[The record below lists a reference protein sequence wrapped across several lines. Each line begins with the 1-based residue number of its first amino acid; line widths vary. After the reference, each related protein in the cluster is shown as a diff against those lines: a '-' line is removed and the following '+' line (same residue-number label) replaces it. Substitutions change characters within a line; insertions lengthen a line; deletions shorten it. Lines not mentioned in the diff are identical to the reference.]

1 MEKYSVDRI
10 EGDFAVVECNGE
22 FVEIAL
28 SQLPQEVKEGCILI
42 KDDNGAYYIDKDE
55 TGKIKQALFEL
66 QNSLFDE

>member
-10 EGDFAVVECNGE
+10 EGGFAVVECNGE

-42 KDDNGAYYIDKDE
+42 KDENGAYFIDKDE
-55 TGKIKQALFEL
+55 TENTKRALFEL

>member
-10 EGDFAVVECNGE
+10 EGGFAVVECNGE
-22 FVEIAL
+22 FDEIAL

-42 KDDNGAYYIDKDE
+42 KDENGAYFIDKDE
-55 TGKIKQALFEL
+55 TENTKRALFEL